1 MKLQNKIKNNTIIYP
16 LKSIDKSTTIQEL
29 LNCLLEENFLTSTT
43 KLFSFIEDHT
53 KIMNPAVGRGI
64 AFHHSSSIEVED
76 VVAVFGIS
84 PSGIDYKSPDQQKV
98 HFVLLVLDPIDNPT
112 IHRKFIHRFQKFIND
127 LNIKTKLLEC
137 ESNEQIM
144 KLVCDWEEEYLLNEE
159 I

>member
-16 LKSIDKSTTIQEL
+16 LESIDKSTTIQEL
-29 LNCLLEENFLTSTT
+29 LNCLLEENFLTATT
-43 KLFSFIEDHT
+43 KLFSFIEDHA

-112 IHRKFIHRFQKFIND
+112 VHRKFIHRFQKFIND

-137 ESNEQIM
+137 ESNEQVM
-144 KLVCDWEEEYLLNEE
+144 KLVYDWEEQYLLNEE

>member
-1 MKLQNKIKNNTIIYP
+1 MKLQDKIKNNTIIYP
-16 LKSIDKSTTIQEL
+16 LESIDKSTTIQEL
-29 LNCLLEENFLTSTT
+29 LNCLLKEQFLTATT
-43 KLFSFIEDHT
+43 KLFSFIENHG

-84 PSGIDYKSPDQQKV
+84 PFGIDYKSPDQQKV
-98 HFVLLVLDPIDNPT
+98 HFVLLVLDPIDKPT
-112 IHRKFIHRFQKFIND
+112 VHRKLIHRFQKFIND

-137 ESNEQIM
+137 ESNEQVM
-144 KLVCDWEEEYLLNEE
+144 KLVFDWEEKYLLNEE

>member
-16 LKSIDKSTTIQEL
+16 LESTDKSTTIQEL

-112 IHRKFIHRFQKFIND
+112 VHRKFIHRFQKFIND

-137 ESNEQIM
+137 ESNEQVM
-144 KLVCDWEEEYLLNEE
+144 KLVYDWEEEYLLNEE